1 MSCQHGAFAG
11 RRLLCERQ
19 EEMKPERK
27 GEWESTQGNVTSPG
41 AMSQGRD
48 VVSLQSGIE
57 PMMDAG
63 ESH

>member
-1 MSCQHGAFAG
+1 
-11 RRLLCERQ
+11 
-19 EEMKPERK
+19 MKPERK